1 MLEILTHIK
10 HLYVVWIDLLIHD
23 HTLTSVRRSRMV
35 KLDIPEMT
43 KFEKVPLI
51 RIFPALLSSPIESI
65 FSGSPGGN
73 PSSATP
79 TEM

>member
-1 MLEILTHIK
+1 MNIL
-10 HLYVVWIDLLIHD
+10 YNVR
-23 HTLTSVRRSRMV
+23 TLTSVLRSRMV
-35 KLDIPEMT
+35 KFDIPEIT

-51 RIFPALLSSPIESI
+51 RMLPALLSRPIESI
-65 FSGSPGGN
+65 FSGSPAGR

>member
-1 MLEILTHIK
+1 
-10 HLYVVWIDLLIHD
+10 
-23 HTLTSVRRSRMV
+23 MV